1 MDAAPA
7 KTPIQSYAPELSR
20 RVVNLV
26 GALRMVI
33 FHGFLQQRD
42 LIPLAE
48 PLLKRISGALRR
60 FQTLMVLFAAGYLPR
75 QRRGPH
81 TGGAPHPEN
90 LQRGNPV
97 PTTCGW
103 LEDVLGREA
112 ADLGTQLEKLLAAP
126 AAVEL
131 LARVPAAE
139 RALRPLRR
147 LFGRGPFDVILN
159 RRTDASIRPLAG
171 TRPSIRT
178 VARPWRPPDLTLR
191 PASDYVRR
199 PAGEPELPAPDYVRY
214 RLILPPSKKPP

>member
-7 KTPIQSYAPELSR
+7 KTQIQSYAPELSR

-33 FHGFLQQRD
+33 FHGFLQHRD

-48 PLLKRISGALRR
+48 PLLKRISNVLRR

-75 QRRGPH
+75 QRKGPH

-90 LQRGNPV
+90 LQHGNPV
-97 PTTCGW
+97 PTACGW

-126 AAVEL
+126 AAAEI

-199 PAGEPELPAPDYVRY
+199 PAGEPERGFPGYVRD
-214 RLILPPSKKPP
+214 RLIPPPPKKPP